1 MKEEVDRF
9 IDYLKTEKESSENTV
24 ISYRRDLYKLTDFLA
39 AKGITEP
46 AKVTK
51 TVLNS
56 YILGLTGDGKAST
69 TVSRAVASMKSFFH
83 YEFRE
88 GKIKR
93 DPSES
98 LRSPKIE
105 KKEPTVLTDE
115 EVEALVACPGGDS
128 PKEIRDRAMLELLC
142 ATGLRV
148 SELTG
153 LKLDDVNMAIGFITC
168 SDGHGQHMV
177 RFGDTAK
184 DALAR
189 YLDGAR
195 DALLKGKS
203 SEWLFT
209 NCSGSQ
215 MSRQG
220 FWKIVKFY
228 GARAGITAD
237 ITPHS
242 IRHYQ
247 QIR

>member
-9 IDYLKTEKESSENTV
+9 IDYLKNEKGSSENTLV
-24 ISYRRDLYKLTDFLA
+24 SYRRDLMKLIDFLEE
-39 AKGITEP
+39 KGITEP
-46 AKVTK
+46 RKVTK

-56 YILGLTGDGKAST
+56 YILKMEKDGKAST

-88 GKIKR
+88 GNIKR

-98 LRSPKIE
+98 VRSPKIE
-105 KKEPTVLTDE
+105 KKEPTLLSDDE
-115 EVEALVACPGGDS
+115 IEALMACPSGDS

-148 SELTG
+148 SELIG
-153 LKLDDVNMAIGFITC
+153 LRTDDVNMTVGFITC
-168 SDGHGQHMV
+168 SDGHSVQ
-177 RFGDTAK
+177 FGESAK
-184 DALAR
+184 KALIR
-189 YLDGAR
+189 YFEGAR

-220 FWKIVKFY
+220 FWKIIKFY
-228 GARAGITAD
+228 GAQAGITTD

-247 QIR
+247 QTR